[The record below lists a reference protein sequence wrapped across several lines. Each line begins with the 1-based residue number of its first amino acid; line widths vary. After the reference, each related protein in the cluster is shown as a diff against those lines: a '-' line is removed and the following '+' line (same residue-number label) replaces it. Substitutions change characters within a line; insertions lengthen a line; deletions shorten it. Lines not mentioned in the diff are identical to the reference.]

1 MTPAHQGEAKGLEA
15 VAPPGH
21 QQRHMGTTL
30 VHYGTLSA
38 TWHPEHHLSTLGTT
52 LADWKD

>member
-1 MTPAHQGEAKGLEA
+1 MTPAHHGEAKGLEA

-21 QQRHMGTTL
+21 QQRHLGTTL
-30 VHYGTLSA
+30 VYYGTLSA
-38 TWHPEHHLSTLGTT
+38 TWHPEHHLGILGTT